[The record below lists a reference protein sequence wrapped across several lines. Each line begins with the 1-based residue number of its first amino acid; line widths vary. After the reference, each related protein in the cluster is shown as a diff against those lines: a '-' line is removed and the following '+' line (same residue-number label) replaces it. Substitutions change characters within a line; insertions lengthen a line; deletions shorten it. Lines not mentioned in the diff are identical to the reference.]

1 MAKEPAP
8 KRPRLSPIVL
18 LGMIAT
24 ALGLLLLTMLY
35 ILNKRMN
42 APPPPPPAQAIEAP
56 RVPALGAVPP
66 FSLTAQD
73 GSIVTNGTLAGK
85 VWIANFFFTECAGIC
100 PAMTGRMRGLTE
112 KLAGEKGVAFVSF
125 DVDPDR
131 DTVEDLAAYAVKH
144 DADTSRWRFLRGEK
158 AVVRELVTKGFKL
171 GLEDQPGEIEPIL
184 HSSRFVLVDQK
195 GEIRGTYESENEGSL
210 AKLEADARALSSP
223 ASAP

>member
-1 MAKEPAP
+1 MANDPAP

-42 APPPPPPAQAIEAP
+42 APPPPAP
-56 RVPALGAVPP
+56 QTAFATPVPALGTVPP

-73 GSIVTNGTLAGK
+73 GSTVTNETLAGK

-100 PAMTGRMRGLTE
+100 PAMTGRMRALTE

-158 AVVRELVTKGFKL
+158 AVVRELVIKGFKL
-171 GLEDQPGEIEPIL
+171 GLEDQPGELEPIL

-195 GEIRGTYESENEGSL
+195 GEMRGTYESEDEGSL
-210 AKLEADARALSSP
+210 AKLEADARALTSP

>member
-1 MAKEPAP
+1 MANEPAP

-35 ILNKRMN
+35 ILSKRMN
-42 APPPPPPAQAIEAP
+42 APPPAAPQAVETPAA
-56 RVPALGAVPP
+56 PALGTVPP

-73 GSIVTNGTLAGK
+73 GSTVTNETLAGK

-112 KLAGEKGVAFVSF
+112 KLAGEKSVAFVSF

-158 AVVRELVTKGFKL
+158 AVVRELVTQGFKL

>member
-1 MAKEPAP
+1 LGAIWAIADTASTPARTKTPTERASFIAVNDTPRGYARAVMAIEPAP

-35 ILNKRMN
+35 ILSKRMN
-42 APPPPPPAQAIEAP
+42 APPPPPPAQAVEAP

-73 GSIVTNGTLAGK
+73 GSTVTNETLAGK
-85 VWIANFFFTECAGIC
+85 VWIANFFLTECAGIC

-125 DVDPDR
+125 DVIP
-131 DTVEDLAAYAVKH
+131 TATPWK
-144 DADTSRWRFLRGEK
+144 TSRPTR
-158 AVVRELVTKGFKL
+158 
-171 GLEDQPGEIEPIL
+171 
-184 HSSRFVLVDQK
+184 
-195 GEIRGTYESENEGSL
+195 
-210 AKLEADARALSSP
+210 
-223 ASAP
+223 

>member
-1 MAKEPAP
+1 MANEPSP
-8 KRPRLSPIVL
+8 KRPRMSPIVL

-24 ALGLLLLTMLY
+24 ALGLLPLLLLY
-35 ILNKRMN
+35 VLSKRIN
-42 APPPPPPAQAIEAP
+42 PPATPAPQAADATP
-56 RVPALGAVPP
+56 VPALGMVPP

-73 GSIVTNGTLAGK
+73 GSTVTKETLAGK

-112 KLAGEKGVAFVSF
+112 KLAGENGIAFVSF

-158 AVVRELVTKGFKL
+158 AVVRELVIKGFKL
-171 GLEDQPGEIEPIL
+171 GLEDQPGEVEPIL

-195 GEIRGTYESENEGSL
+195 GEMRGTYESEDEGSL
-210 AKLEADARALSSP
+210 AKLEADARALISK